1 MPVHDGAMVDREGG
15 EGATATGGEDRRGGR
30 RTRRGGLDTIV
41 GGVGSA
47 VDGNGE
53 DDGDG
58 RRHQATT
65 NAVMATMAAQY
76 V

>member
-15 EGATATGGEDRRGGR
+15 EGATATGGGMR